1 MIIIDNFYKINIL
14 QFEAK
19 EDILVFKI
27 KYDMKQ
33 YSDFK
38 NYCSDNFL
46 HKKRI
51 LLGWNKEKYNVIF
64 EKASFVLGRIDY
76 NENGEVKFLN
86 SEANGILEFRIVD

>member
-38 NYCSDNFL
+38 NYC
-46 HKKRI
+46 
-51 LLGWNKEKYNVIF
+51 
-64 EKASFVLGRIDY
+64 
-76 NENGEVKFLN
+76 
-86 SEANGILEFRIVD
+86 

>member
-46 HKKRI
+46 HKKRHFHLFNFI
-51 LLGWNKEKYNVIF
+51 FIFVIYF
-64 EKASFVLGRIDY
+64 
-76 NENGEVKFLN
+76 
-86 SEANGILEFRIVD
+86 

>member
-38 NYCSDNFL
+38 NYCSDIFYFYI
-46 HKKRI
+46 KK
-51 LLGWNKEKYNVIF
+51 EY
-64 EKASFVLGRIDY
+64 Y
-76 NENGEVKFLN
+76 
-86 SEANGILEFRIVD
+86 

>member
-1 MIIIDNFYKINIL
+1 MNFFSIFQLIIVF
-14 QFEAK
+14 
-19 EDILVFKI
+19 LVLYFL
-27 KYDMKQ
+27 
-33 YSDFK
+33 
-38 NYCSDNFL
+38 FL

-64 EKASFVLGRIDY
+64 EKASFVLGSIDY

>member
-1 MIIIDNFYKINIL
+1 MRLKTFLIYSFIYYIYIKFIFYKINIL

-27 KYDMKQ
+27 KYDMKL

-51 LLGWNKEKYNVIF
+51 AY
-64 EKASFVLGRIDY
+64 
-76 NENGEVKFLN
+76 
-86 SEANGILEFRIVD
+86 